1 MTHEQQ
7 VWQSTV
13 SVLLHRHFGL
23 TLNDTQFCEETC
35 VAELQKAGIRPFEV
49 INDLVDKYQLI
60 RLRNN
65 HPYQLHSPYLNAADE
80 LIFALEAGA
89 TLRMISY
96 P

>member
-1 MTHEQQ
+1 MTPGQQ

-23 TLNDTQFCEETC
+23 TLNDTQFCEESC

-49 INDLVDKYQLI
+49 INDLVDKYQLTH
-60 RLRNN
+60 LRDNN
-65 HPYQLHSPYLNAADE
+65 PYQQSSPYLNAADE
-80 LIFALEAGA
+80 LIAVFEVGA
-89 TLRMISY
+89 